1 MQTLFPDG
9 PLPAP
14 RAWAAIKQ
22 KLRESVDEEAYL
34 TWIDPLEAQPGGTG
48 EVVVALPNLVFYQGI
63 HNDYL
68 DRIEKCKTQLGFGGR
83 RRPLRARGRHD
94 RGPLAARRLRP
105 APGRG
110 LSAEPVDDP
119 YKRES
124 VTFTESVASESTA
137 AFSRSLSTEAHL
149 NPTYT
154 FDSFVKGDSN
164 QFAVATCLSAAENP
178 GKAYNPLFIYGSTG
192 LGKTHLLH
200 AVGNLVLK
208 NNPGIPV
215 VTYIASERFMNEMI
229 YCLRFAKMWDF
240 RQKYRNCDVF
250 LVDDI
255 QFISGKKATQEEF
268 FHTFNTLYA
277 AKKQIVITSD
287 LFPKDIPDI
296 EDRLRNRFQ
305 WGLIADIQPPS
316 VEHRIAILYS
326 KAEKLGIRLRDDVA
340 EYIAKHAKRNVRE
353 LEGALHRINAFAA
366 LQGEE
371 ITMDLAI
378 RTFRDVLGE
387 PPKRLTIETVQKIV
401 ADHFKLRVAD
411 LKSKRRQRA
420 FAHPA
425 TDRHVPLAQADERVL
440 SRYRRQVRRQRP
452 HDRHAQREED
462 RGDPGQG
469 PRLESARRSARAPAR
484 AAAVGATGSG
494 VLISLWESCARGLGN
509 VGEWA
514 GDKRWTKR
522 RPEILP
528 SCVPPS
534 QRRLLSTVID
544 PTA

>member
-1 MQTLFPDG
+1 MQTLFPAEDFA
-9 PLPAP
+9 AP
-14 RAWAAIKQ
+14 SSSGGRTSGSTDNPWMAIKQ
-22 KLRESVDEEAYL
+22 KLRDILDEDAFMS
-34 TWIDPLEAQPGGTG
+34 WIEPIQGRLLSSGDIAIT
-48 EVVVALPNLVFYQGI
+48 LPNMVFYQGFQ
-63 HNDYL
+63 NEYL
-68 DRIEKCKTQLGFGGR
+68 YQLEHCKDALGLDHVQINVEVEGGLPSEFTQSSTSGVKSSNISLSGDTSGDFGPEIG
-83 RRPLRARGRHD
+83 AYDSIGE
-94 RGPLAARRLRP
+94 
-105 APGRG
+105 PGE
-110 LSAEPVDDP
+110 A
-119 YKRES
+119 KQ
-124 VTFTESVASESTA
+124 
-137 AFSRSLSTEAHL
+137 AFSRSLSTEGHL
-149 NPTYT
+149 NPNYT
-154 FDSFVKGDSN
+154 FDTFIKGDSN

-178 GKAYNPLFIYGSTG
+178 GKAYNPLFIYGCTG

-208 NNPGIPV
+208 NNPNAV

-240 RQKYRNCDVF
+240 RKKYRNCDVF

-287 LFPKDIPDI
+287 MFPKDIPDI

-305 WGLIADIQPPS
+305 WGLIADIQSPS

-326 KAEKLGIRLRDDVA
+326 KADKLKIRLRPDVA

-387 PPKRLTIETVQKIV
+387 APRRLTIEAVQKIV
-401 ADHFKLRVAD
+401 AEHFKVKIAD

-420 FAHPA
+420 FALPRQIA
-425 TDRHVPLAQADERVL
+425 MYL
-440 SRYRRQVRRQRP
+440 SRKLTNASYP
-452 HDRHAQREED
+452 D
-462 RGDPGQG
+462 
-469 PRLESARRSARAPAR
+469 
-484 AAAVGATGSG
+484 
-494 VLISLWESCARGLGN
+494 I
-509 VGEWA
+509 
-514 GDKRWTKR
+514 GDKFGGKDHT
-522 RPEILP
+522 
-528 SCVPPS
+528 
-534 QRRLLSTVID
+534 TVMHNVKKIEETLD
-544 PTA
+544 RDLDLKAHVETLERQLEQLH